1 MRDGNPDIGT
11 ADRSPP
17 TSAGTLRE
25 CAVIVGVFGCCAV
38 LAEVFL
44 TQLTWLLV
52 GCIHGLLFIAWLVL
66 IGRGF
71 ARTGRVV
78 GSRRGLRP
86 LAAYW
91 TAVVV
96 LVPAMSLAPARLNL
110 FFWSHRGAFE
120 KAAAAAETGQFA
132 PLREGDH
139 EVLQLPSPFDA
150 LVQGRTAKVIVTNGE
165 RYVVF
170 AQAGLAGEFMGY
182 CRIGSRRLPAAP
194 YRATPVPGAGGTWY
208 RVSLD

>member
-1 MRDGNPDIGT
+1 MRDGKSDTGT

-71 ARTGRVV
+71 ARTGRAV
-78 GSRRGLRP
+78 GSPRGLRP

-91 TAVVV
+91 TAVFV

-110 FFWSHRGAFE
+110 FFWSHRDVFE
-120 KAAAAAETGQFA
+120 RAAIAAEAGQFA
-132 PLREGDH
+132 PSREGHH

-150 LVQGRTAKVIVTNGE
+150 LVQGRMAKVIASNGE

-182 CRIGSRRLPAAP
+182 CRVGSRSLPTAP
-194 YRATPVPGAGGTWY
+194 YRAIPVLGTGDTWY
-208 RVSLD
+208 RVSLE